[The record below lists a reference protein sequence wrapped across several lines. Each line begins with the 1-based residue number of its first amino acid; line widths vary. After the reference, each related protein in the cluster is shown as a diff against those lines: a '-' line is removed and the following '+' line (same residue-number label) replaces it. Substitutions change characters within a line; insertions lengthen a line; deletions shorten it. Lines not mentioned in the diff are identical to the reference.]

1 MAYKPTNTYIP
12 CTNNVFIE
20 EAYSKSYKFYSNN
33 SKHPEDYDV
42 NGVIWIVDIEAMSN
56 ANFNAAQSLAGRD
69 FNKDPDGG
77 TYYKFNNNYYAFSN
91 IFSFPA
97 TNPKDGSDLHD
108 PWNDIQTQDGV
119 RIITDDLG
127 PSLKRVEYK
136 ELSEN
141 YSMDDF
147 INLAISYLENNY
159 KNIVYGRKKD
169 PEWVKASLDY
179 SDAVSY
185 IPQKIKKEEL
195 TKIYDA
201 IGKKP
206 ENQISFKIGESK
218 PIPPEKPIEDNLD
231 FGEPLPE
238 LYLKHISHDLD
249 PPKKITFEIY
259 ERGGALPKAQS
270 VLFTDDE
277 IKLIKDYKYVQT
289 LTDAHKAVIA
299 KLKGIKDIDTHLA
312 GTGSK
317 GKVSEGGLSDKEIL
331 ASFSDSE
338 NKARYDLSKLNVTT
352 NEDASANNL
361 LDKII
366 DLEVFDIDSTT
377 KNISVLLS
385 EISNKRTKTKE
396 SDPNKEFAR
405 NNKLD
410 NWLEKYMSKISKDM
424 KYPLEEYTPKPEE
437 KKPEEPV
444 QPEKKVDPREVVG
457 KFVLKVKSGPGVIIG
472 INEVDIVDGKSNFSG
487 IEFDQPGDYILTVSS
502 TSPEVDTTEISV
514 NVAPPPEAIAQDAK
528 GKDEQTVG
536 TRPIISQIDQP
547 NKDLVE
553 PMSFSRQ
560 GADIHS
566 TNLVAIGVGVTP
578 FLNYNGTQINDR
590 DIQNFNLYHDD
601 MIPKVSI
608 IFRDTNGMISGEPP
622 RDDTNFEIFLQ
633 SKSPDLKSIHLKFKI
648 EEFKK
653 LANGSYSILGSL
665 DISKLYRN
673 KFMVN
678 RGTSFETLREICKDL
693 GLGFNSNIV
702 NTNDNMPWRNIG
714 DKQYKF
720 MEDIIKHSYI
730 SDESFMGGYIDYYY
744 CFNYVDIE
752 KEMKRDISKD
762 MGIDTGGINP
772 PEKKEIDKISKL
784 VLISDPGMQT
794 SSNFFLKIAERNEAS
809 KIGMEQ
815 GYKTKT
821 KFYDKFKKMFLV
833 FDVDSTTTDGA
844 KTHILKGKEGD
855 KEAFDNNY
863 ITKYNGKIDTD
874 NTHVNYNYA
883 ITQNNINLD
892 SMMKNQ
898 MDIVLPNPNWNLY
911 RYQKIQV
918 ILVNQVP
925 SISDPE
931 AILWRY
937 SGEWLIASI
946 GYSFKNG
953 SMTQN
958 ITLARKEMGKNPKE
972 IREGT
977 KNATKEKKEEKHEN
991 PIVGTPSQ
999 TVISKPNDKYKVGDV
1014 FTVQDPDK
1022 QRYILTITKISENG
1036 NDVVATLRDPS
1047 VVVDKTLTNP
1057 NTISG
1062 MSQSTTPLPPKV
1074 EPIIASSSMI
1084 YPYPVSF
1091 EKAGGNTMVDTEYD
1105 KDGKL
1110 KGDPNQYIVDTED
1123 FSQSDIVYMASS
1135 YARSSGSSVSNEV
1148 MTYKKWLAANNLG
1161 EGTTAG
1167 DDFKEDY
1174 ENYLKENE
1182 VMTYKKWLAANN
1194 LGQGTTAGDDFKEDY
1209 ENYLKQQKN
1218 ITNNAKI
1225 EKTKE
1230 ENIEDHG
1237 GSTLYLAIKRSV
1249 PVFKHSKKDA
1259 PKNWVLFQLSD
1270 DGVDKADS
1278 VGKSGDKKLW
1288 KRIKS
1293 RLFYGD
1299 EDKRFSKDDGY
1310 NGDWKVPKGYIKI
1323 MDESGKVID
1332 DTSKTY
1338 DPATKLGVNSD
1349 WNIDGQY
1356 GSDLTYQWPTN
1367 TPPSPG
1373 GWYDSNGRVDDDEAF
1388 PQLSLNI
1395 IWIDLSNGPIKK
1407 DSSGNMIFKKG
1418 DNGSEYVERE
1428 DKYDPGVYTIEVK
1441 YYVPLYEKLNS
1452 DGDNKGKPYNG
1463 TGMWDIKDERVT
1475 TIDSKGYHPYE
1486 TKVLKGTFTIAKK
1499 SKKLN

>member
-1 MAYKPTNTYIP
+1 MAYKPTDTYIP
-12 CTNNVFIE
+12 CTNNGFIE
-20 EAYSKSYKFYSNN
+20 EAYSKSYKFYSDN
-33 SKHPEDYDV
+33 SKHPEDVNV
-42 NGVIWIVDIEAMSN
+42 NGVIWIVDIEALSKV
-56 ANFNAAQSLAGRD
+56 NFNAAQSLAGRD

-91 IFSFPA
+91 VFSFPE
-97 TNPKDGSDLHD
+97 TNPKDGSDLDD
-108 PWNDIQTQDGV
+108 PFSDVQTQDGV
-119 RIITDDLG
+119 RIIIDDLG

-136 ELSEN
+136 ELKEN

-169 PEWVKASLDY
+169 PEWVKANSDY
-179 SDAVSY
+179 KEFVQQASSMLENNTR
-185 IPQKIKKEEL
+185 QKIKKEEL
-195 TKIYDA
+195 TKIYDN

-206 ENQISFKIGESK
+206 ENQISFKIGEVGAR
-218 PIPPEKPIEDNLD
+218 PDYAIEDVD
-231 FGEPLPE
+231 FTEPNPE

-259 ERGGALPKAQS
+259 ERGDKKQYTGTS
-270 VLFTDDE
+270 STLF
-277 IKLIKDYKYVQT
+277 LYKM
-289 LTDAHKAVIA
+289 
-299 KLKGIKDIDTHLA
+299 
-312 GTGSK
+312 
-317 GKVSEGGLSDKEIL
+317 
-331 ASFSDSE
+331 
-338 NKARYDLSKLNVTT
+338 
-352 NEDASANNL
+352 
-361 LDKII
+361 I
-366 DLEVFDIDSTT
+366 DLEIFEIDSTT

-385 EISNKRTKTKE
+385 EISNTK
-396 SDPNKEFAR
+396 SII
-405 NNKLD
+405 NNQPKNEWAKNDKLD
-410 NWLEKYMSKISKDM
+410 DWLATYMSKISKDM

-437 KKPEEPV
+437 KKPEEPL
-444 QPEKKVDPREVVG
+444 QPEKKVNPREVVG

-514 NVAPPPEAIAQDAK
+514 KVVPPPEAIAQDAK
-528 GKDEQTVG
+528 GKDEQPVG

-547 NKDLVE
+547 SKDLVE
-553 PMSFSRQ
+553 PMSFSRE
-560 GADIHS
+560 GADSHA
-566 TNLVAIGVGVTP
+566 TNLVASGVGVTP
-578 FLNYNGTQINDR
+578 FLNYNGSQINDR

-622 RDDTNFEIFLQ
+622 RDDTHFEIFLQ

-648 EEFKK
+648 EEFKR
-653 LANGSYSILGSL
+653 LANSSYSILGSL

-693 GLGFNSNIV
+693 GLGFNSNII

-762 MGIDTGGINP
+762 MGLDTGGINP
-772 PEKKEIDKISKL
+772 PEKKEIDKITKL
-784 VLISDPGMQT
+784 VLLSDPGMQT
-794 SSNFFLKIAERNEAS
+794 SSNFFLKIAERNES
-809 KIGMEQ
+809 TKIGMEQ

-911 RYQKIQV
+911 RFQKIQV

-925 SISDPE
+925 TISDPE
-931 AILWRY
+931 SVLWRY

-977 KNATKEKKEEKHEN
+977 KNATGEKKEEKHEN
-991 PIVGTPSQ
+991 PIVGTVSQ

-1014 FTVQDPDK
+1014 FTVKDSDET
-1022 QRYILTITKISENG
+1022 RYILTITKISENG
-1036 NDVVATLRDPS
+1036 NDVVATLRDPN
-1047 VVVDKTLTNP
+1047 VVVDKTLTSP
-1057 NTISG
+1057 GTISG
-1062 MSQSTTPLPPKV
+1062 MSQSTAPVEPPKV
-1074 EPIIASSSMI
+1074 EKPITASASLV
-1084 YPYPVSF
+1084 YPYTITL
-1091 EKAGGNTMVDTEYD
+1091 EKAGGNTMVDTKYD

-1110 KGDPNQYIVDTED
+1110 VGDPNQYIVDTED
-1123 FSQSDIVYMASS
+1123 ISQSGIVR
-1135 YARSSGSSVSNEV
+1135 RSGA
-1148 MTYKKWLAANNLG
+1148 YPRFD
-1161 EGTTAG
+1161 GTKT
-1167 DDFKEDY
+1167 
-1174 ENYLKENE
+1174 
-1182 VMTYKKWLAANN
+1182 
-1194 LGQGTTAGDDFKEDY
+1194 
-1209 ENYLKQQKN
+1209 
-1218 ITNNAKI
+1218 ITR
-1225 EKTKE
+1225 E
-1230 ENIEDHG
+1230 ENIKEYG
-1237 GSTLYLAIKRSV
+1237 ESKLYLAIKRSV
-1249 PVFKHSKKDA
+1249 PVFKHNKKEA
-1259 PKNWVLFQLSD
+1259 TKNWVLFELAD
-1270 DGVDKADS
+1270 YGVDSADS
-1278 VGKSGDKKLW
+1278 AGKSSESHDKKLW
-1288 KRIKS
+1288 QKIKS
-1293 RLFYGD
+1293 RLFYGHESRQAWKD
-1299 EDKRFSKDDGY
+1299 EGY
-1310 NGDWKVPKGYIKI
+1310 EGDWKVPKGYIKI

-1338 DPATKLGVNSD
+1338 DPATKLGANSD
-1349 WNIDGQY
+1349 WNIDGQS
-1356 GSDLTYQWPTN
+1356 GSDLTYQYQMIRP
-1367 TPPSPG
+1367 PLKDPSPE
-1373 GWYDSNGRVDDDEAF
+1373 GWYDSNVRVEDDEAF
-1388 PQLSLNI
+1388 PELSLNI

-1407 DSSGNMIFKKG
+1407 DSNGNMVFKKG
-1418 DNGSEYVERE
+1418 DDGNEYVERS
-1428 DKYDPGVYTIEVK
+1428 DKYEPGVYTIEVK
-1441 YYVPLYEKLNS
+1441 YYVPLYERLNS

-1463 TGMWDIKDERVT
+1463 TGGWDLKEERAT
-1475 TIDSKGYHPYE
+1475 TIDSEGYHPYDA
-1486 TKVLKGTFTIAKK
+1486 KIIKGTFTIAKK